1 MLRVGI
7 VVLEG
12 FSQCT
17 YLILIA
23 HFPCDTCYIVG
34 IFIHALSPSPVVY
47 IRCLLFGVCKTGGE
61 RAKGFLV

>member
-1 MLRVGI
+1 MAT

-17 YLILIA
+17 YFALIA

-34 IFIHALSPSPVVY
+34 IFIHALSPSQWYTFVAY
-47 IRCLLFGVCKTGGE
+47 YLVCVKLVE
-61 RAKGFLV
+61 KGQRGFWSSP